1 MGHKKST
8 ETTRGLLQSAPL
20 PQHAKTYT
28 VVSHKEVM
36 DLTEALLNKQ
46 GFTITQQLYKAN
58 MNAKV
63 AQGIYHIIHD
73 TAIKDPEMGMMF
85 AWTNSYDKSTRFQC
99 GIGAHVFVCN
109 NGLIHGDLATYGR
122 KHTGTANADISSHIV
137 SQIGMAN
144 HKFNELVKDKI
155 SMKDFSLT
163 RKQQSELLGRLFA
176 DESILDSQQLSC
188 VKAEMEDSSYNYGV
202 DPDTAWMFYNHV
214 THALKATHPR
224 NWMDKQSKFHKF
236 MSSEIYSAVAIKP
249 QDTPIVI
256 DEDDF
261 DIDTTRTPKKD
272 ASTELPLNSGDA
284 EVETH
289 AWEDFEEESTI
300 IEIDEEGTDS
310 FTL

>member
-8 ETTRGLLQSAPL
+8 TTTKSYLESAPL

-36 DLTEALLNKQ
+36 DLTETLLNKQ
-46 GFTITQQLYKAN
+46 GFTITTELYKTN
-58 MNAKV
+58 INAKV
-63 AQGIYHIIHD
+63 AQGIYHITHD
-73 TAIKDPEMGMMF
+73 TAVNDPEMGMMF

-155 SMKDFSLT
+155 DMKNFSLS
-163 RKQQSELLGRLFA
+163 RKQQAELLGRLFA
-176 DESILDSQQLSC
+176 DEKILDTQQLSC
-188 VKAEMEDSSYNYGV
+188 VKAEMDDVSYNYNV
-202 DPDTAWMFYNHV
+202 DPNTAWVFYNHV
-214 THALKATHPR
+214 THALKLTHPR
-224 NWMDKQSKFHKF
+224 NWMDSQSKFHTF
-236 MSSEIYSAVAIKP
+236 MSSEIYNAVGIKP

-256 DEDDF
+256 DDDNY
-261 DIDTTRTPKKD
+261 DLDAKRIPKQTLDTDDLDYNKPLEENID
-272 ASTELPLNSGDA
+272 EIA
-284 EVETH
+284 EVN
-289 AWEDFEEESTI
+289 SI
-300 IEIDEEGTDS
+300 IEVDEDANDT

>member
-8 ETTRGLLQSAPL
+8 TTTKSYLESAPL

-36 DLTEALLNKQ
+36 DLTETLLNKQ
-46 GFTITQQLYKAN
+46 GFTITTELYKTN

-63 AQGIYHIIHD
+63 AQGIYHINHN
-73 TAIKDPEMGMMF
+73 TASNDSEMGMMF

-144 HKFNELVKDKI
+144 HKFNELVKDKTT
-155 SMKDFSLT
+155 MKDFSLSKK
-163 RKQQSELLGRLFA
+163 RQAELLGRLFA
-176 DESILDSQQLSC
+176 DESILDTQQLSI
-188 VKAEMEDSSYNYGV
+188 VKAEMKDPSYTYGV

-214 THALKATHPR
+214 THALKETHPR
-224 NWMDKQSKFHKF
+224 NWMDSQGKFHTF
-236 MSSEIYSAVAIKP
+236 MSSEIYSAVGIKP

-256 DEDDF
+256 DEDDY
-261 DIDTTRTPKKD
+261 DLDDKRIPKQSDETLNKD
-272 ASTELPLNSGDA
+272 NVPHIEQDL
-284 EVETH
+284 
-289 AWEDFEEESTI
+289 FEETDSI
-300 IEIDEEGTDS
+300 IEVDENINDT